1 MQQKLGFENF
11 VKNKE
16 DSPYR
21 PEMLYST
28 KKVFY
33 NFHMKITELMIRWVP
48 TLLAFPIGGAL
59 AKLAFGGASNL
70 GKSVGGG
77 LIVGITV
84 GVIQFIALK
93 KYGISTSWVVATA
106 FAMVIAAIINSY
118 AFSFKFDTAALVG
131 SGLVAGLLVG
141 IAQSLSQTR
150 DIKFVLVWSFSTMVA
165 WALAWFI
172 TSKVIV
178 DPEAQYQIFGSS
190 GALVATVGLGFI
202 LKFALPWINSSANL
216 IK

>member
-1 MQQKLGFENF
+1 LNRK
-11 VKNKE
+11 
-16 DSPYR
+16 D
-21 PEMLYST
+21 
-28 KKVFY
+28 FY
-33 NFHMKITELMIRWVP
+33 NFHMKMTELLIRWVP

-84 GVIQFIALK
+84 GLIQFVALK
-93 KYGISTSWVVATA
+93 KFGINTSWIAATA
-106 FAMVIAAIINSY
+106 IATVLAAVINSY
-118 AFSFKFDTAALVG
+118 AFSFKFDSASLTG
-131 SGLVAGLLVG
+131 SGLVAGLIVG

-150 DIKFVLVWSFSTMVA
+150 DIKFILVWSISTMVA
-165 WALAWFI
+165 WAIAWLI

-190 GALVATVGLGFI
+190 GALIATVGLGVV
-202 LKFALPWINSSANL
+202 LKYALPWINSSANL

>member
-1 MQQKLGFENF
+1 M
-11 VKNKE
+11 
-16 DSPYR
+16 
-21 PEMLYST
+21 
-28 KKVFY
+28 
-33 NFHMKITELMIRWVP
+33 TELLIRWVP

-84 GVIQFIALK
+84 GLIQFVALK
-93 KYGISTSWVVATA
+93 KFGINTSWIAATA
-106 FAMVIAAIINSY
+106 IATVLAAVINSY
-118 AFSFKFDTAALVG
+118 AFSFKFDSASLTG

-141 IAQSLSQTR
+141 ISQSLSQTR
-150 DIKFVLVWSFSTMVA
+150 DIKFVLVWTVSTMVA

-190 GALVATVGLGFI
+190 GALIATVGLGFV
-202 LKFALPWINSSANL
+202 LKYVLPLINSNTNL

>member
-1 MQQKLGFENF
+1 
-11 VKNKE
+11 
-16 DSPYR
+16 
-21 PEMLYST
+21 
-28 KKVFY
+28 
-33 NFHMKITELMIRWVP
+33 MKMSELFIRWVP
-48 TLLAFPIGGAL
+48 TLLAFPIGGAI
-59 AKLAFGGASNL
+59 AKIAFGGASNL

-84 GVIQFIALK
+84 GLIQFIALK
-93 KYGISTSWVVATA
+93 KYGITSSWITATA
-106 FAMVIAAIINSY
+106 IATVIAAVINSY
-118 AFSFKFDTAALVG
+118 AFSFKFDTASLTG

-141 IAQSLSQTR
+141 IAQSLSQSK
-150 DIKFVLVWSFSTMVA
+150 DLKFAFVWTLSTAVA
-165 WALAWFI
+165 WTLAWFI

-190 GALVATVGLGFI
+190 GALVATVGLGFV